1 MTASDMFRLLK
12 AHAGTA
18 LRVVRSSE
26 MLRAMP
32 IALMRF
38 DSHRHHNQGEQA
50 EAYSAASLGLCT
62 AERFSKALAQ
72 CPGLRP
78 RSLRRRTPVIHI
90 RDRQILRKYLLQDT
104 SHPIQLADAGT
115 MTWIPMIILI
125 LFVLFPK
132 GGW

>member
-38 DSHRHHNQGEQA
+38 DSHRHHNHGEQA

-62 AERFSKALAQ
+62 AERFDSAKARAQ
-72 CPGLRP
+72 CPELP
-78 RSLRRRTPVIHI
+78 RGVCVAAHRAVIHI
-90 RDRQILRKYLLQDT
+90 RDRQILRKYLL
-104 SHPIQLADAGT
+104 
-115 MTWIPMIILI
+115 
-125 LFVLFPK
+125 
-132 GGW
+132 

>member
-18 LRVVRSSE
+18 LRIVRSSE

-38 DSHRHHNQGEQA
+38 DSHRHHNHGEQA

-62 AERFSKALAQ
+62 AERFSKSARAVS
-72 CPGLRP
+72 GVAP

-90 RDRQILRKYLLQDT
+90 RDRQILRKYLL
-104 SHPIQLADAGT
+104 
-115 MTWIPMIILI
+115 
-125 LFVLFPK
+125 
-132 GGW
+132 

>member
-62 AERFSKALAQ
+62 AQRFSNTLAYCFLVCASVLSRARAPPRHAAAAAAALGEY
-72 CPGLRP
+72 CRVREFYG
-78 RSLRRRTPVIHI
+78 
-90 RDRQILRKYLLQDT
+90 
-104 SHPIQLADAGT
+104 
-115 MTWIPMIILI
+115 ILI
-125 LFVLFPK
+125 LDPNLSNLSLHEI
-132 GGW
+132 